1 MKQKPRVME
10 NVLRAADTNRE
21 FGKCENVIKCSLSG
35 GLLVINMIF
44 SLMSEM

>member
-1 MKQKPRVME
+1 ME

-35 GLLVINMIF
+35 GLLIINMIF